1 MVKILIVED
10 DKVLIEMYE
19 TRLLME
25 EMDVHK
31 AIDGQEALEKLES
44 IVYDLVLL
52 DIMLPK
58 VDGIT
63 ILKKVRASNWPVK
76 HKPILVFSNLGQAED
91 IKMAL
96 DEGATEYLIKHM
108 ITPNEVVAKI
118 KKYLK

>member
-1 MVKILIVED
+1 MSKILIVED

-19 TRLLME
+19 TRLVME

-31 AIDGQEALEKLES
+31 AIDGQEALEKLET

-76 HKPILVFSNLGQAED
+76 HKPILVFSNLGQPED
-91 IKMAL
+91 IKMAM
-96 DEGATEYLIKHM
+96 DQGATEYLIKHM
-108 ITPNEVVAKI
+108 ITPNDVVAKI
-118 KKYLK
+118 KKHLK